1 MQTPDH
7 PLEYASF
14 EGRIGEG
21 KPGAGTV
28 TIRDAGSYVLH
39 SWDEDKIVVTLQG
52 RQGSGNSLLGG
63 EPQKFALIRTEMEGN
78 PDNWLMHRMTE

>member
-1 MQTPDH
+1 
-7 PLEYASF
+7 
-14 EGRIGEG
+14 
-21 KPGAGTV
+21 V

-39 SWDEDKIVVTLQG
+39 SWDEDKIVVTLHG
-52 RQGSGNSLLGG
+52 RRGRRGRRGHGNRLLGG